1 MVQALKVGMKD
12 KDPLV
17 RIGALRALD
26 VLGPSQRYEL
36 GSPLINDPIR
46 AVRIEAGRQLAA
58 VPQSQLTSSQQAKL
72 DKAVEEYVQSQL
84 VNAERPSSHLNL
96 GILHAERGKFPQAEE
111 AYQTALRL
119 DASFYPSLVNLTDLY
134 RVQKRDKEGEPL
146 LRQALNVAPH
156 DASVHHALGLLLVR
170 TDQKAEAMPAL
181 KRAWEIQS
189 DNPRYGYVYGIALN
203 SAGKSNEA
211 IVVLEE
217 TLQHHTNNPQILMI
231 LLTIHRDRGNQKDAA
246 QYAKRLM
253 ALSPQDP
260 GVRQLLQQLQS
271 SGQN

>member
-1 MVQALKVGMKD
+1 
-12 KDPLV
+12 
-17 RIGALRALD
+17 
-26 VLGPSQRYEL
+26 
-36 GSPLINDPIR
+36 
-46 AVRIEAGRQLAA
+46 
-58 VPQSQLTSSQQAKL
+58 
-72 DKAVEEYVQSQL
+72 
-84 VNAERPSSHLNL
+84 
-96 GILHAERGKFPQAEE
+96 
-111 AYQTALRL
+111 
-119 DASFYPSLVNLTDLY
+119 
-134 RVQKRDKEGEPL
+134 
-146 LRQALNVAPH
+146 VAPH

-217 TLQHHTNNPQILMI
+217 TLQHHTNNPQILMT

-260 GVRQLLQQLQS
+260 AVQQLFQQLQ
-271 SGQN
+271 GAGKN